1 MKMSTSGCHPGATE
15 AGGQKAPQCFPIQGP
30 HCNKGLSF
38 NLRSSQQYCIQ
49 SDSSLPAG
57 LSAAAQEVDLNAV
70 TDLFFFFVMS
80 KMVHM

>member
-38 NLRSSQQYCIQ
+38 NLHCIQ

-57 LSAAAQEVDLNAV
+57 LSAAVQEVDLNAV
-70 TDLFFFFVMS
+70 TDLFFFFVIS